1 MSVLP
6 GSGYNRLIKY
16 YYKFIYN
23 NMDWTGLDCGRR
35 VTKERKKEKSQ
46 KSVGEN
52 DELINKQF

>member
-6 GSGYNRLIKY
+6 GSGYNRIIKY

-35 VTKERKKEKSQ
+35 VTKERKKRARKASA
-46 KSVGEN
+46 KMMN
-52 DELINKQF
+52 